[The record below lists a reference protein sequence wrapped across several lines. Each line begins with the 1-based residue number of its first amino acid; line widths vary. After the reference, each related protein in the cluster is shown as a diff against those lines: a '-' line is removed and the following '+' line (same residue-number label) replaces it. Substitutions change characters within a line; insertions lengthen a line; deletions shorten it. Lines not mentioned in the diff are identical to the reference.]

1 MPELSELQI
10 GQAVE
15 LLDGRNA
22 IVRYLG
28 NPHFA
33 AGDWVGVELEDASGK
48 NDGAVKG
55 QRYFDCLP
63 SHGMFVKPTG
73 IRIEEDEPTPRP
85 AKVANGRANGA
96 ATKGRPPS
104 MSATGALKRQSFLDP
119 QAGKRRSV
127 NAGSPTPAA
136 RPAEGSRLTVG
147 DILER
152 TTTGC
157 HEWKVWLTTNSPE
170 ASLLQSS
177 LAQ

>member
-33 AGDWVGVELEDASGK
+33 AGDWVGIELEDGSGK

-73 IRIEEDEPTPRP
+73 IRIEEDEPTPKP
-85 AKVANGRANGA
+85 TKAANGRANGA

-104 MSATGALKRQSFLDP
+104 MSATGTLKRQSFLES
-119 QAGKRRSV
+119 QAGKRSSV
-127 NAGSPTPAA
+127 NAGSPTPAP
-136 RPAEGSRLTVG
+136 RPTGGSRLAVCYIFESATV
-147 DILER
+147 E
-152 TTTGC
+152 C
-157 HEWKVWLTTNSPE
+157 
-170 ASLLQSS
+170 QSG
-177 LAQ
+177 QCD